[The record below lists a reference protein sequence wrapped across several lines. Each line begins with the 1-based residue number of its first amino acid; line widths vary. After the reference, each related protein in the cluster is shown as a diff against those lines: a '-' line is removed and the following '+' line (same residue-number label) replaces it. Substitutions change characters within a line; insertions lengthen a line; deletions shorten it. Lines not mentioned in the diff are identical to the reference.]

1 MTNLPVPHA
10 IDHAARAH
18 SAVGGSSAKRVL
30 ACPASVKLCAEW
42 PEREETDAAGEGSCC
57 HEAID
62 LIMQGKTEKDTNVI
76 GVTFN
81 KRVMTRELFEET
93 VEPALEMF
101 DKLDKEL
108 GGIDFL
114 NEARVKFP
122 LGVDVP
128 TYDRDGAFIGMA
140 PMEAFGT
147 VDIVGASKDRSV
159 VLDWKFG
166 SGVAV
171 EAENNAQ
178 LMYYA
183 YAAAHS
189 PATARFFD
197 RHKPI
202 EVYIVQPR
210 SRDGEPFTRW
220 MTSWV
225 QLEAFALELRKA
237 VEEAYGPDPRYA
249 LGDWCKWCNGQPG
262 CDLYNNRVKA
272 VSALSPDAVR
282 ERIAE
287 FLPYADDMI
296 AWGDNIKKLAH
307 QLMENGA
314 SIPGYKL
321 VKKRPTRQWKDE
333 EKSLK
338 YFAKI
343 GLPAADR
350 YVKKIVSPAQA
361 EKALKSAGLP
371 DELPAHLVESVSSGT
386 TLAPESDKRPAVT
399 VAPAALKLLADRLA
413 GR

>member
-1 MTNLPVPHA
+1 MTV

-30 ACPASVKLCAEW
+30 ACPASVRLCSEW
-42 PEREETDAAGEGSCC
+42 PEREESDAAGEGTCC

-62 LIMQGKTEKDTNVI
+62 LIMQGKTEKDTDVI

-81 KRVMTRELFEET
+81 KRVMTHELFEET
-93 VEPALEMF
+93 VEPALEQF

-114 NEARVKFP
+114 NEAKVTFP
-122 LGVDVP
+122 GIDN
-128 TYDRDGAFIGMA
+128 
-140 PMEAFGT
+140 AFGT
-147 VDIVGASKDRSV
+147 VDIVGTAKDRSV

-189 PATARFFD
+189 PATAGFFD

-237 VEEAYGPDPRYA
+237 VEEAYGPAPRYA

-307 QLMENGA
+307 QLLENGA
-314 SIPGYKL
+314 TIPGYKL
-321 VKKRPTRQWKDE
+321 VRKRPTRSWKDE
-333 EKSLK
+333 DKALK
-338 YFAKI
+338 YFARI

-350 YVKKIVSPAQA
+350 HVKKIVSPAQA

-386 TLAPESDKRPAVT
+386 TLAPESDKRPAVPI
-399 VAPAALKLLADRLA
+399 ASGALKLLSERLA

>member
-1 MTNLPVPHA
+1 MTKDIVAHN

-18 SAVGGSSAKRVL
+18 SSVGGSSAKRVL
-30 ACPASVKLCAEW
+30 NCPASVKLCEEW
-42 PEREETDAAGEGSCC
+42 PKRDETDAAAEGSCC

-62 LIMQGKTEKDTNVI
+62 LIMQGKTEKDTDVI

-93 VEPALEMF
+93 VEPALEQF

-114 NEARVKFP
+114 NEAKVVFP
-122 LGVDVP
+122 GIFSPV
-128 TYDRDGAFIGMA
+128 YDEDHNIVGMTK
-140 PMEAFGT
+140 ESTAFGT
-147 VDIVGASKDRSV
+147 VDIVGTAKDRSI

-166 SGVAV
+166 AGVAV

-178 LMYYA
+178 LLYYA
-183 YAAAHS
+183 YAAANS

-210 SRDGEPFTRW
+210 SREGDTFTRW
-220 MTSWV
+220 ITSWV
-225 QLEAFALELRKA
+225 QLEAFALELRNA
-237 VEEAYGPDPRYA
+237 VEEAYGPDPHYA
-249 LGDWCKWCNGQPG
+249 LGEWCKWCNGQPG
-262 CDLYNNRVKA
+262 CDLYNNRVHTTR
-272 VSALSPDAVR
+272 ALSPDEVR

-287 FLPYADDMI
+287 YLPYADDMI
-296 AWGDNIKKLAH
+296 AWGENIKKLAH
-307 QLMENGA
+307 QLLENGA

-321 VKKRPTRQWKDE
+321 VRKRPTRQWKDE
-333 EKSLK
+333 DKTLK
-338 YFAKI
+338 YLARI

-361 EKALKSAGLP
+361 EKALKAAKLP
-371 DELPAHLVESVSSGT
+371 DELPAHLVDSVSSGT
-386 TLAPESDKRPAVT
+386 TLAPESDKRPAVP
-399 VAPAALKLLADRLA
+399 VAGGALKLLSERLA
-413 GR
+413 AR